1 MQKFVMFQN
10 IYIVISHSTNSTL
23 NESLIT
29 CLSMCV
35 IISKNITLNEAFH
48 YLAILVA
55 AFLIVCSLLQ
65 WKPLIFFLWMISF
78 SVSC

>member
-35 IISKNITLNEAFH
+35 IISMNITLNEAFH

-55 AFLIVCSLLQ
+55 AFLIVCSVLQ
-65 WKPLIFFLWMISF
+65 
-78 SVSC
+78 